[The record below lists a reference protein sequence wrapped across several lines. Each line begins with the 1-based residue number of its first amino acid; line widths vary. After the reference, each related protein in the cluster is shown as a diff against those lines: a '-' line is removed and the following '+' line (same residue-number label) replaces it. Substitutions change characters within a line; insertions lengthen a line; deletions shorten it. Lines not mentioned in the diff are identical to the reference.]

1 MYGLGKTGLRTQF
14 WASYRQVRN
23 VKLYLCTG
31 YWVLVADD
39 QGGRRYDSGKQAARH
54 RTMGKPKSGL
64 TAKQRHFALAL
75 GSGAGMTLSDAYRE
89 AYDCKNMSGAAIRN
103 EASKLAANHDI
114 AVMVERL
121 RAENER
127 AVSASLVNDR
137 EKVLQRLRQWMDDAE
152 PTDTNKLKAA
162 QLLGQTVGM
171 FKDVVET
178 NSGDRAST
186 EVAAEIERRLA
197 TLQAAAEPKPKP
209 DSLH

>member
-1 MYGLGKTGLRTQF
+1 
-14 WASYRQVRN
+14 
-23 VKLYLCTG
+23 
-31 YWVLVADD
+31 
-39 QGGRRYDSGKQAARH
+39 
-54 RTMGKPKSGL
+54 MGKPKSGL
-64 TAKQRHFALAL
+64 TSKQRHFALAL
-75 GSGAGMTLSDAYRE
+75 GSGAGMSLSDAYRE
-89 AYDCKNMSGAAIRN
+89 AYQCENMSGAAIRN

-114 AVMVERL
+114 AMMVETL
-121 RAENER
+121 RAKNER

-178 NSGDRAST
+178 NAGDRDST
-186 EVAAEIERRLA
+186 SVAAEIERRLA
-197 TLQAAAEPKPKP
+197 ALQAKADGEAKP

>member
-1 MYGLGKTGLRTQF
+1 M
-14 WASYRQVRN
+14 
-23 VKLYLCTG
+23 
-31 YWVLVADD
+31 
-39 QGGRRYDSGKQAARH
+39 GR
-54 RTMGKPKSGL
+54 PKSGL

-89 AYDCKNMSGAAIRN
+89 AYQCENMSAAAIRN

-114 AVMVERL
+114 AIMVERL

-127 AVSASLVNDR
+127 AVSASLVSDR
-137 EKVLQRLRQWMDDAE
+137 EKVLERLRQWMDSAE

-178 NSGDRAST
+178 NSGDRDST
-186 EVAAEIERRLA
+186 SVAAEIERRLA
-197 TLQAAAEPKPKP
+197 ALQAKADDEAKP
-209 DSLH
+209 DNLH

>member
-1 MYGLGKTGLRTQF
+1 MYGLGKTGLRAQF

-31 YWVLVADD
+31 YWVLVADG
-39 QGGRRYDSGKQAARH
+39 QGGRRYDSGKQAARY
-54 RTMGKPKSGL
+54 RIMGKPKSGL

-75 GSGAGMTLSDAYRE
+75 SSGAGMTLSDAYRE
-89 AYDCKNMSGAAIRN
+89 AYDCKNMSSAAIRT
-103 EASKLAANHDI
+103 EASRLAANPAI
-114 AVMVERL
+114 TLLIEQQRERTQ
-121 RAENER
+121 RA
-127 AVSASLVNDR
+127 ASASEVGDR
-137 EKVLQRLRQWMDDAE
+137 DRVLQRLRQWMDDAE

-197 TLQAAAEPKPKP
+197 TLQAAAEPKP

>member
-1 MYGLGKTGLRTQF
+1 MYGWGKTGLRTQF
-14 WASYRQVRN
+14 WASYLQVRN

-31 YWVLVADD
+31 HCVLVADG
-39 QGGRRYDSGKQAARH
+39 QGGRRYHFGKQVSRH
-54 RTMGKPKSGL
+54 RIMGKPKSGL

-75 GSGAGMTLSDAYRE
+75 GSGSGMTLSDAYRE
-89 AYDCKNMSGAAIRN
+89 AYQCENMSGAAIRN
-103 EASKLAANHDI
+103 EASKLAANHDV
-114 AVMVERL
+114 AMMVETL
-121 RAENER
+121 RAKNER

-197 TLQAAAEPKPKP
+197 VLQGADDKQPN

>member
-1 MYGLGKTGLRTQF
+1 M
-14 WASYRQVRN
+14 RN

-31 YWVLVADD
+31 HWVLVADG
-39 QGGRRYDSGKQAARH
+39 QGGRRYDFGKQAARY
-54 RTMGKPKSGL
+54 RNMGRPKSGL
-64 TAKQRHFALAL
+64 TSKQRHFALAL
-75 GSGAGMTLSDAYRE
+75 SSGAGMTLSDAYRE
-89 AYDCKNMSGAAIRN
+89 AYDCKNMSAAAIRT
-103 EASKLAANHDI
+103 EASRLAANPAITLLVEQQRERNQRSLSASVVSDRDR
-114 AVMVERL
+114 VLERL
-121 RAENER
+121 RR
-127 AVSASLVNDR
+127 
-137 EKVLQRLRQWMDDAE
+137 WMDDAE

-197 TLQAAAEPKPKP
+197 TLQAAAEPEPKP

>member
-1 MYGLGKTGLRTQF
+1 M
-14 WASYRQVRN
+14 
-23 VKLYLCTG
+23 
-31 YWVLVADD
+31 ADG
-39 QGGRRYDSGKQAARH
+39 QGRRRYDSDKQAARY
-54 RTMGKPKSGL
+54 RNMGKPKSGL

-75 GSGAGMTLSDAYRE
+75 GSGAGISDAYRE
-89 AYDCKNMSGAAIRN
+89 AYDTKNMSGAAIRN